1 MDALLG
7 FSLLNVIKNVRERN
21 VVVAFSIMLPQLAMD
36 RFASEVE
43 KLLTPLV
50 ITSHRYQQR

>member
-43 KLLTPLV
+43 KLLTPLPV
-50 ITSHRYQQR
+50 TASHH